1 MLGKMKQCLESNGF
15 SFPLKV
21 IQPTEKL
28 PRIRY
33 GPEPQTRH
41 RRVTGQTAQIINQH
55 RLRGSAYRMGELSE
69 ARCQQCQTG
78 SAFRDDWFWKE
89 EKNHELEAGIC
100 SWSLGL
106 SIWPTPL
113 PHQGREGGSGLEDQL
128 SSYPSKEVC
137 WWLSPSS
144 KGSLP
149 ASQPTASSL

>member
-1 MLGKMKQCLESNGF
+1 
-15 SFPLKV
+15 
-21 IQPTEKL
+21 
-28 PRIRY
+28 
-33 GPEPQTRH
+33 
-41 RRVTGQTAQIINQH
+41 
-55 RLRGSAYRMGELSE
+55 MGELSK

-113 PHQGREGGSGLEDQL
+113 PHQGSEGGSGLEDQL

-137 WWLSPSS
+137 WWLREPPSFPAYRQLS
-144 KGSLP
+144 LVNYLTDKGLRWS
-149 ASQPTASSL
+149 AHNTKKS